1 MDEGGSHP
9 GFFRNL
15 KSLFG
20 KGNSD
25 KVTEEEIISMVN
37 EGHENGLL
45 EANETELIHNIFEYG
60 DKEAGDIMTHRKNIV
75 AVDGTM
81 KLKDALNY
89 MLDQN
94 YSRFPVYE
102 ENIDNIIGF
111 LHFKDAVKANRDPKE
126 QEKMIRELPNIL
138 RPARFIPE
146 TRNISDLLRTMQKQK
161 LHFVIV
167 VDEYGQTAGLVT
179 MEDIIEEIVGNIQDE
194 YDMEEE
200 DIVELPDH
208 SFIIRG
214 VTPLEDV
221 EEALDVSFGEDE
233 IETLNGFLISVL
245 DRIPADDEHIVINH
259 SGYRFEVQSIQN
271 KVIQKGARTQVAG
284 KYRYRIGIGR

>member
-45 EANETELIHNIFEYG
+45 EANETELIHTIFEYG

-126 QEKMIRELPNIL
+126 QEKMIRELPKIL

-200 DIVELPDH
+200 DSVELPDH

-221 EEALDVSFGEDE
+221 EEALGVSFGEDE
-233 IETLNGFLISVL
+233 IETLNGFLISIL

-259 SGYRFEVQSIQN
+259 SGYRFAVQSIQN
-271 KVIQKGARTQVAG
+271 KVIQKVHVSKLPESTETE
-284 KYRYRIGIGR
+284 

>member
-271 KVIQKGARTQVAG
+271 KVIQKVHVSKLPESTETE
-284 KYRYRIGIGR
+284 

>member
-9 GFFRNL
+9 GFFQNL

-25 KVTEEEIISMVN
+25 KMTEEEIISMVN
-37 EGHENGLL
+37 EGPEKGLL

-221 EEALDVSFGEDE
+221 EEALGVSFGEDE
-233 IETLNGFLISVL
+233 IETLNGFLISIL

-259 SGYRFEVQSIQN
+259 SGYRFAVQSIQN
-271 KVIQKGARTQVAG
+271 KVIQKVHVSKLPESTETE
-284 KYRYRIGIGR
+284 

>member
-15 KSLFG
+15 KNLFG

-221 EEALDVSFGEDE
+221 EEALGVSFGEDE
-233 IETLNGFLISVL
+233 IETLNGFLISIL

-271 KVIQKGARTQVAG
+271 KVIQKVHVSRLPESTETE
-284 KYRYRIGIGR
+284 

>member
-20 KGNSD
+20 KNNSD
-25 KVTEEEIISMVN
+25 KMTEEEIISMVN
-37 EGHENGLL
+37 EGHEKGLL

-221 EEALDVSFGEDE
+221 EEALGVSFGEDE
-233 IETLNGFLISVL
+233 IETLNGFLISIL

-259 SGYRFEVQSIQN
+259 SGYRFAVQSIQN
-271 KVIQKGARTQVAG
+271 KVIQKVHVSRLPESTETE
-284 KYRYRIGIGR
+284 

>member
-9 GFFRNL
+9 GFFQNL

-25 KVTEEEIISMVN
+25 KMTEEEIISMVN
-37 EGHENGLL
+37 EGHEKGLL

-167 VDEYGQTAGLVT
+167 VDEYGQT
-179 MEDIIEEIVGNIQDE
+179 
-194 YDMEEE
+194 
-200 DIVELPDH
+200 
-208 SFIIRG
+208 
-214 VTPLEDV
+214 
-221 EEALDVSFGEDE
+221 
-233 IETLNGFLISVL
+233 LNGFLISIL

-259 SGYRFEVQSIQN
+259 SGYRFAVQSIQN
-271 KVIQKGARTQVAG
+271 KVIQKVHVSKLPESTETE
-284 KYRYRIGIGR
+284 

>member
-9 GFFRNL
+9 GFFQNL

-20 KGNSD
+20 KNNSD
-25 KVTEEEIISMVN
+25 KMTEEEIISMVN
-37 EGHENGLL
+37 EGHEKGLL

-221 EEALDVSFGEDE
+221 GEALGVSFGEDE
-233 IETLNGFLISVL
+233 IETLNGFLISIL

-259 SGYRFEVQSIQN
+259 SGYRFAVQSIQN
-271 KVIQKGARTQVAG
+271 KVIQKVHVSKLPESTETE
-284 KYRYRIGIGR
+284 

>member
-221 EEALDVSFGEDE
+221 EEALGVSFGEDE
-233 IETLNGFLISVL
+233 IETLNGFLISIL

-271 KVIQKGARTQVAG
+271 KVIQKVHVSKLPESTETE
-284 KYRYRIGIGR
+284 

>member
-25 KVTEEEIISMVN
+25 KMTEEEIISMVN
-37 EGHENGLL
+37 EGHEKGLL

-259 SGYRFEVQSIQN
+259 SGYRFAVQSIQN
-271 KVIQKGARTQVAG
+271 KVIQKVHVSKLPESTETE
-284 KYRYRIGIGR
+284 

>member
-146 TRNISDLLRTMQKQK
+146 TRNISDILRTMQKQK

-221 EEALDVSFGEDE
+221 EEALGVSFGEDE
-233 IETLNGFLISVL
+233 IETLNGFLISIL

-259 SGYRFEVQSIQN
+259 SGYRFAVQSIQN
-271 KVIQKGARTQVAG
+271 KVIQKVHVSKLPESTETE
-284 KYRYRIGIGR
+284 

>member
-1 MDEGGSHP
+1 MRVEVTPDFSGI
-9 GFFRNL
+9 
-15 KSLFG
+15 
-20 KGNSD
+20 GNSD

-221 EEALDVSFGEDE
+221 EEALGVSFGEDE
-233 IETLNGFLISVL
+233 IETLNGFLISIL

-259 SGYRFEVQSIQN
+259 SGYRFAVQSIQN
-271 KVIQKGARTQVAG
+271 KVIQKVHVSKLPESTETE
-284 KYRYRIGIGR
+284 

>member
-9 GFFRNL
+9 GFFQNL

-20 KGNSD
+20 KNNSD
-25 KVTEEEIISMVN
+25 KMTEEEIISMVN
-37 EGHENGLL
+37 EGHEKGLL

-221 EEALDVSFGEDE
+221 EEALGVSFGEDE
-233 IETLNGFLISVL
+233 IETLNGFLISIL

-259 SGYRFEVQSIQN
+259 SGYRFAVQSIQN
-271 KVIQKGARTQVAG
+271 KVIQKVHVSKLPESTETE
-284 KYRYRIGIGR
+284 

>member
-9 GFFRNL
+9 GFFQNL

-37 EGHENGLL
+37 EGHEKGLL

-75 AVDGTM
+75 AVDGNM
-81 KLKDALNY
+81 KLKDALDF

-111 LHFKDAVKANRDPKE
+111 LHFKDAVKANRDPKDR
-126 QEKMIRELPNIL
+126 EKVIRELPAIL

-221 EEALDVSFGEDE
+221 EEALGVSFGEDE
-233 IETLNGFLISVL
+233 IETLNGFLISIL

-259 SGYRFEVQSIQN
+259 SGYRFEVQNIQN
-271 KVIQKGARTQVAG
+271 KVIQKVHVSKLPESTEAE
-284 KYRYRIGIGR
+284 

>member
-1 MDEGGSHP
+1 MHEGGSHP

-233 IETLNGFLISVL
+233 IETLNGFLISIL

-259 SGYRFEVQSIQN
+259 SGYRFAVQSIQN
-271 KVIQKGARTQVAG
+271 KVIQKVHVSKLPESTETE
-284 KYRYRIGIGR
+284 

>member
-9 GFFRNL
+9 GFFQNL

-25 KVTEEEIISMVN
+25 KMTEEEIISMVN
-37 EGHENGLL
+37 EGHEKGLL

-60 DKEAGDIMTHRKNIV
+60 DKEAGGIMTHRKNIV

-221 EEALDVSFGEDE
+221 EEALGVSFGEDE
-233 IETLNGFLISVL
+233 IETLNGFLISIL

-259 SGYRFEVQSIQN
+259 SGYRFAVQSIQN
-271 KVIQKGARTQVAG
+271 KVIQKVHVSKLPESTETE
-284 KYRYRIGIGR
+284 

>member
-9 GFFRNL
+9 GFFQNL

-25 KVTEEEIISMVN
+25 KMTEEEIISMVN
-37 EGHENGLL
+37 EGHEKGLL

-179 MEDIIEEIVGNIQDE
+179 MEDIIEEIVGDIKDE

-221 EEALDVSFGEDE
+221 EEALGVSFGEDE
-233 IETLNGFLISVL
+233 IETLNGFLISIL

-259 SGYRFEVQSIQN
+259 SGYRFAVQSIQN
-271 KVIQKGARTQVAG
+271 KVIQKVHVSKLPESTETE
-284 KYRYRIGIGR
+284 

>member
-271 KVIQKGARTQVAG
+271 KVIQKVHVSRLPESTETE
-284 KYRYRIGIGR
+284 

>member
-138 RPARFIPE
+138 RPARFISE

-221 EEALDVSFGEDE
+221 EEALGVSFGEDE
-233 IETLNGFLISVL
+233 IETLNGFLISIL

-259 SGYRFEVQSIQN
+259 SGYRFAVQSIQN
-271 KVIQKGARTQVAG
+271 KVIQKVHVSKLPESTETE
-284 KYRYRIGIGR
+284 

>member
-9 GFFRNL
+9 GFFQNL

-20 KGNSD
+20 KNNSD
-25 KVTEEEIISMVN
+25 KMTEEEIISMVN
-37 EGHENGLL
+37 EGHEKGLL

-161 LHFVIV
+161 LHCVIV

-221 EEALDVSFGEDE
+221 EEALGVSFGEDE

-271 KVIQKGARTQVAG
+271 KVIQKVHVSRLPESTGTESE
-284 KYRYRIGIGR
+284 

>member
-9 GFFRNL
+9 GFFQNL

-221 EEALDVSFGEDE
+221 EDALDVSFGEDE

-259 SGYRFEVQSIQN
+259 SGYRFAVQSIQN
-271 KVIQKGARTQVAG
+271 KVIQKVHVSKLPESTETE
-284 KYRYRIGIGR
+284 

>member
-259 SGYRFEVQSIQN
+259 SGYRFAVQSIQN
-271 KVIQKGARTQVAG
+271 KVIQKVHVSKLPESTETE
-284 KYRYRIGIGR
+284 

>member
-37 EGHENGLL
+37 EGHEKGLL

-221 EEALDVSFGEDE
+221 EEALGVSFGEDE
-233 IETLNGFLISVL
+233 IETLNGFLISIL

-259 SGYRFEVQSIQN
+259 SGYRFAVQSIQN
-271 KVIQKGARTQVAG
+271 KVIQKVHVSKLPESTETE
-284 KYRYRIGIGR
+284 

>member
-60 DKEAGDIMTHRKNIV
+60 DKEAGDIMTHRKNIM

-221 EEALDVSFGEDE
+221 EEALGVSFGEDE
-233 IETLNGFLISVL
+233 IETLNGFLISIL

-259 SGYRFEVQSIQN
+259 SGYRFAVQSIQN
-271 KVIQKGARTQVAG
+271 KVIQKVHVSKLPESTETE
-284 KYRYRIGIGR
+284 

>member
-9 GFFRNL
+9 GFFQNL

-25 KVTEEEIISMVN
+25 KMTEEEIISMVN
-37 EGHENGLL
+37 EGHEKGLL

-221 EEALDVSFGEDE
+221 EEALGVSFGEDE
-233 IETLNGFLISVL
+233 IETLNGFLISIL

-259 SGYRFEVQSIQN
+259 SGYRFAVQSIQN
-271 KVIQKGARTQVAG
+271 KVIQKVHVSKLLESTETE
-284 KYRYRIGIGR
+284 

>member
-221 EEALDVSFGEDE
+221 EEALGVSFGEDE

-259 SGYRFEVQSIQN
+259 SGYRFAVQSIQN
-271 KVIQKGARTQVAG
+271 KVIQKVHVSKLPESTETE
-284 KYRYRIGIGR
+284 

>member
-221 EEALDVSFGEDE
+221 EEALGVSFGEDE
-233 IETLNGFLISVL
+233 IETLNGFLISIL

-259 SGYRFEVQSIQN
+259 SGYRFAVQSIQN
-271 KVIQKGARTQVAG
+271 KVIQKVHVSKLPESTEPE
-284 KYRYRIGIGR
+284 

>member
-45 EANETELIHNIFEYG
+45 EANETELMHNIFEYG

-221 EEALDVSFGEDE
+221 EEALGVSFGEDE
-233 IETLNGFLISVL
+233 IETLNGFLISIL

-259 SGYRFEVQSIQN
+259 SGYRFAVQSIQN
-271 KVIQKGARTQVAG
+271 KVIQKVHVSKLPESTETE
-284 KYRYRIGIGR
+284 

>member
-20 KGNSD
+20 KNNSD
-25 KVTEEEIISMVN
+25 KMTEEEIISMVN
-37 EGHENGLL
+37 EGHEKGLL

-221 EEALDVSFGEDE
+221 EEALGVSFGEDE
-233 IETLNGFLISVL
+233 IETLNGFLISIL

-259 SGYRFEVQSIQN
+259 SGYRFAVQSIQN
-271 KVIQKGARTQVAG
+271 KVIQKVHVSRLPENTSTESE
-284 KYRYRIGIGR
+284 

>member
-126 QEKMIRELPNIL
+126 QKMIRELPNIL

-221 EEALDVSFGEDE
+221 EEALGVSFGEDE
-233 IETLNGFLISVL
+233 IETLNGFLISIL

-259 SGYRFEVQSIQN
+259 SGYRFAVQSIQN
-271 KVIQKGARTQVAG
+271 KVIQKVHVSKLPESTETE
-284 KYRYRIGIGR
+284 

>member
-60 DKEAGDIMTHRKNIV
+60 DKEAGDIMTHCKNIV

-221 EEALDVSFGEDE
+221 EEALGVSFGEDE
-233 IETLNGFLISVL
+233 IETLNGFLISIL
-245 DRIPADDEHIVINH
+245 CRIPADDEHIVINH
-259 SGYRFEVQSIQN
+259 SGYRFAVQSIQN
-271 KVIQKGARTQVAG
+271 KVIQKVHVSKLPESTETE
-284 KYRYRIGIGR
+284 

>member
-221 EEALDVSFGEDE
+221 EDALDVSFGEDE

-271 KVIQKGARTQVAG
+271 KVIQKVHVSKLPESTETE
-284 KYRYRIGIGR
+284 

>member
-1 MDEGGSHP
+1 
-9 GFFRNL
+9 
-15 KSLFG
+15 
-20 KGNSD
+20 
-25 KVTEEEIISMVN
+25 MVN
-37 EGHENGLL
+37 EGHEKGLL

-221 EEALDVSFGEDE
+221 EEALGVSFGEDE
-233 IETLNGFLISVL
+233 IETLNGFLISIL

-259 SGYRFEVQSIQN
+259 SGYRFAVQSIQN
-271 KVIQKGARTQVAG
+271 KVIQKVHVSKLPESTETE
-284 KYRYRIGIGR
+284 

>member
-179 MEDIIEEIVGNIQDE
+179 MEDLLEEIVGNIQDE

-221 EEALDVSFGEDE
+221 EEALGVSFGEDE
-233 IETLNGFLISVL
+233 IETLNGFLISIL

-259 SGYRFEVQSIQN
+259 SGYRFAVQSIQN
-271 KVIQKGARTQVAG
+271 KVIQKVHVSKLPESTETE
-284 KYRYRIGIGR
+284 

>member
-1 MDEGGSHP
+1 M
-9 GFFRNL
+9 
-15 KSLFG
+15 
-20 KGNSD
+20 
-25 KVTEEEIISMVN
+25 
-37 EGHENGLL
+37 
-45 EANETELIHNIFEYG
+45 
-60 DKEAGDIMTHRKNIV
+60 
-75 AVDGTM
+75 
-81 KLKDALNY
+81 
-89 MLDQN
+89 
-94 YSRFPVYE
+94 
-102 ENIDNIIGF
+102 
-111 LHFKDAVKANRDPKE
+111 
-126 QEKMIRELPNIL
+126 

-221 EEALDVSFGEDE
+221 EEALGVSFGEDE
-233 IETLNGFLISVL
+233 IETLNGFLISIL

-259 SGYRFEVQSIQN
+259 SGYRFAVQSIQN
-271 KVIQKGARTQVAG
+271 KVIQKVHVSKLPESTETE
-284 KYRYRIGIGR
+284 

>member
-9 GFFRNL
+9 GFFQNL

-25 KVTEEEIISMVN
+25 KMTEEEIISMVN
-37 EGHENGLL
+37 EGHEKGLL

-111 LHFKDAVKANRDPKE
+111 LHFKYAVKANRDPKE

-221 EEALDVSFGEDE
+221 EEALGVSFGEDE
-233 IETLNGFLISVL
+233 IETLNGFLISIL

-259 SGYRFEVQSIQN
+259 SGYRFAVQSIQN
-271 KVIQKGARTQVAG
+271 KVIQKVHVSKLPESTETE
-284 KYRYRIGIGR
+284 

>member
-111 LHFKDAVKANRDPKE
+111 LLQGCGEGQPRSEE

-221 EEALDVSFGEDE
+221 EEALGVSFGEDE
-233 IETLNGFLISVL
+233 IETLNGFLISIL

-259 SGYRFEVQSIQN
+259 SGYRFAVQSIQN
-271 KVIQKGARTQVAG
+271 KVIQKVHVSKLPESTETE
-284 KYRYRIGIGR
+284 

>member
-126 QEKMIRELPNIL
+126 QEKIIRELPNIL

-221 EEALDVSFGEDE
+221 EEALGVSFGEDE
-233 IETLNGFLISVL
+233 IETLNGFLISIL

-259 SGYRFEVQSIQN
+259 SGYRFAVQSIQN
-271 KVIQKGARTQVAG
+271 KVIQKVHVSKLPESTETE
-284 KYRYRIGIGR
+284 